1 MFAENASFLGLLCA
15 LGQGVAVAV
24 HAALQN
30 ASQLLTYRPRSASPP
45 PPQGYMKPPQCKA
58 GTHGLPPLASTYQA
72 LST

>member
-45 PPQGYMKPPQCKA
+45 PPPRLHETTTMQGWHSWSAATCLDISSA
-58 GTHGLPPLASTYQA
+58 
-72 LST
+72 